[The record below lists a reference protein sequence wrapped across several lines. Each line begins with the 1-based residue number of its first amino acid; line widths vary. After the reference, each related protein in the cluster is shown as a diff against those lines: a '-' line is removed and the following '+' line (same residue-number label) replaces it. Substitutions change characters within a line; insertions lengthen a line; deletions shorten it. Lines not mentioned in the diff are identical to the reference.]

1 MSDNLLSKML
11 KENDWILADGGTGT
25 ELFKMGL
32 TSGDAPELWNIEY
45 PDKVKQL
52 YKSFLDEGSDL
63 ILTNSFG
70 SNSARLKLHGQE
82 KNSYML
88 SKKSAEIGKEII
100 SNYNRPIVLAGSIGP
115 TGEMIEPIG
124 SMTYNEAINIFKEQ
138 SEGLKDGGADILWI
152 ETMSHFDEFKAAVD
166 AAKSLN
172 MEWCGTMSFDTSGRT
187 MMGITPLEF
196 KNLIL
201 KLDHKP
207 IAFGANCGVG
217 SSDLLR
223 TIKSFI
229 NKDIKIIAKGNAGIP
244 KFKGGKI
251 VYDGTPEI
259 MAKYACYARDL
270 GASIIGGCC
279 GTTPLHIRE
288 MKKSLS
294 ENLTL
299 REISLDMIEDCFGK
313 FSSKSD
319 SSRVKDTSKNKRRR
333 RVH

>member
-32 TSGDAPELWNIEY
+32 TSGDAPELWNIEF
-45 PDKVKQL
+45 PEKVKQL

-124 SMTYNEAINIFKEQ
+124 SMTYNEATNIFKEQ

-152 ETMSHFDEFKAAVD
+152 ETMSHLMNSKQLWRLQKV
-166 AAKSLN
+166 
-172 MEWCGTMSFDTSGRT
+172 
-187 MMGITPLEF
+187 
-196 KNLIL
+196 LIW
-201 KLDHKP
+201 
-207 IAFGANCGVG
+207 NGVG
-217 SSDLLR
+217 Q
-223 TIKSFI
+223 
-229 NKDIKIIAKGNAGIP
+229 
-244 KFKGGKI
+244 
-251 VYDGTPEI
+251 
-259 MAKYACYARDL
+259 
-270 GASIIGGCC
+270 
-279 GTTPLHIRE
+279 
-288 MKKSLS
+288 
-294 ENLTL
+294 
-299 REISLDMIEDCFGK
+299 
-313 FSSKSD
+313 
-319 SSRVKDTSKNKRRR
+319 
-333 RVH
+333 

>member
-1 MSDNLLSKML
+1 MSINLLSKML

-45 PDKVKQL
+45 PDKVRQL
-52 YKSFLDEGSDL
+52 YESFLDAGSDL

-70 SNSARLKLHGQE
+70 SNSARLKLHRQE
-82 KNSYML
+82 KNSYMV
-88 SKKSAEIGKEII
+88 SKKSAEIAKEII
-100 SNYNRPIVLAGSIGP
+100 YNYNRSIVLAGSIGP
-115 TGEMIEPIG
+115 TGELIEPLG
-124 SMTYNEAINIFKEQ
+124 SMTYSEAIDIFKEQ
-138 SEGLKDGGADILWI
+138 SKGLKDGGVDVLWI
-152 ETMSHFDEFKAAVD
+152 ETMSHIDEFKAAVA

-172 MEWCGTMSFDTSGRT
+172 MQWCGTMSFDTSGRT

-196 KNLIL
+196 KNLIFN
-201 KLDHKP
+201 LDYKP
-207 IAFGANCGVG
+207 LAFGANCGVG

-229 NKDIKIIAKGNAGIP
+229 NEEIKIIAKGNAGIP

-251 VYDGTPEI
+251 VYDSTPEI
-259 MAKYACYARDL
+259 MAKYACFARDL

-279 GTTPLHIRE
+279 GTTPLHIRA

-294 ENLTL
+294 KKLTS
-299 REISLDMIEDCFGK
+299 REVSLDLIEDCFGK

-319 SSRVKDTSKNKRRR
+319 SSEVKSTSKNKRRR
-333 RVH
+333 SIH

>member
-1 MSDNLLSKML
+1 
-11 KENDWILADGGTGT
+11 
-25 ELFKMGL
+25 
-32 TSGDAPELWNIEY
+32 
-45 PDKVKQL
+45 
-52 YKSFLDEGSDL
+52 
-63 ILTNSFG
+63 
-70 SNSARLKLHGQE
+70 
-82 KNSYML
+82 
-88 SKKSAEIGKEII
+88 
-100 SNYNRPIVLAGSIGP
+100 
-115 TGEMIEPIG
+115 
-124 SMTYNEAINIFKEQ
+124 
-138 SEGLKDGGADILWI
+138 
-152 ETMSHFDEFKAAVD
+152 MSHIDEFRAAVA

-172 MEWCGTMSFDTSGRT
+172 MQWCGTMSFDTSGRT

-229 NKDIKIIAKGNAGIP
+229 NEEIKIIAKGNAGIP